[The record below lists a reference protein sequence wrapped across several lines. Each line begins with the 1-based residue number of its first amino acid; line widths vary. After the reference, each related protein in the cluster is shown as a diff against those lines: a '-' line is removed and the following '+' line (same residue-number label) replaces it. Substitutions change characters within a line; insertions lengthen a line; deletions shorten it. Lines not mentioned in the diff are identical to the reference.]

1 MSEPSPKDLP
11 PYLVTIGDS
20 DGIPIDPKVLAE
32 QGTRLIHIRG
42 NRYLLNRNG
51 RTLPVI
57 IDASDRQRISM
68 THGSHQVDALV
79 QDHRDQLL
87 AAWGADSGV
96 AGHESN
102 LDAPMPGL
110 VLKVLV
116 DVGDPVQRGDA
127 LVVLEAMKMENDIKA
142 HFDGTVA
149 AIHVSAGDAVGKG
162 QLLIE
167 FE

>member
-1 MSEPSPKDLP
+1 MPEPSKKDLP
-11 PYLVTIGDS
+11 PYLVTIGDA
-20 DGIPIDPKVLAE
+20 DGIPVDPEQLAE
-32 QGTRLIHIRG
+32 EGTRLIHIRG

-51 RTLPVI
+51 RTIPVI
-57 IDASDRQRISM
+57 IDASDRKKISL
-68 THGSHQVDALV
+68 THGSHHIDALV

-96 AGHESN
+96 AGHESS

-116 DVGDPVQRGDA
+116 DVGDSVQRGA
-127 LVVLEAMKMENDIKA
+127 PLIVLEAMKMENDIKA